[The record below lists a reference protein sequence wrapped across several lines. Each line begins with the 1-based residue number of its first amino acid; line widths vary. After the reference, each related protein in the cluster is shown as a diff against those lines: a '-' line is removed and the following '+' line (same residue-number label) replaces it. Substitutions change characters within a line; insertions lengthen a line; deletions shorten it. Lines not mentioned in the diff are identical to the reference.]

1 MFAYACVCVTIVS
14 AVAVVSAI
22 ERRLPLQQI
31 SANGVISSRRRRR
44 LSVIE
49 RVQCESIVEAVA
61 KAVPYKYVTHTHTHI
76 FM

>member
-31 SANGVISSRRRRR
+31 SANGVISSRRR

-61 KAVPYKYVTHTHTHI
+61 KAVPYKYVTHTRICICKFT
-76 FM
+76 

>member
-1 MFAYACVCVTIVS
+1 MCVTIVS

-44 LSVIE
+44 RRLSLNAFNAK
-49 RVQCESIVEAVA
+49 SIVEAVA
-61 KAVPYKYVTHTHTHI
+61 KAVPYKYVTHTHTYI